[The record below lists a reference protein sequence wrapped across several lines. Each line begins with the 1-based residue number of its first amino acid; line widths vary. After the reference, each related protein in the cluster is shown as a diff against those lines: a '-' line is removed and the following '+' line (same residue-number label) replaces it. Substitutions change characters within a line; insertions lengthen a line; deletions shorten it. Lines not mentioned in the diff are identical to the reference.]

1 MHLMP
6 GRTIMQGKTVL
17 ITGANGGLG
26 TKVTR
31 TFLAAGASVAG
42 VSLDIKPTDFA
53 DPKFTAFTADLS
65 GTAAAMK
72 LAQDVTGKLG
82 RVDALV
88 HLAGGY
94 TGGKTVAEEEEA
106 TLDHMLNINLRS
118 TFLLFRA
125 FLPHMR
131 KAGSGRIVAIGSRAV
146 EGPAPGMAAYALSKA
161 AVVSLVRSVAAE
173 NKDLGITANVILPG
187 AMDTPGNRASMP
199 DADPSR
205 WINPQTVADLIF
217 YLVSDAAAQVTGAVI
232 PVYGHDV

>member
-1 MHLMP
+1 LEK
-6 GRTIMQGKTVL
+6 IMQGMTVL

-26 TKVTR
+26 TQVTK

-42 VSLDIKPTDFA
+42 VSLNIKATDFS
-53 DPKFTAFTADLS
+53 DPKFTAFAADLAS
-65 GTAAAMK
+65 TAAAMK
-72 LAQDVTGKLG
+72 LAEDVMGKLG

-94 TGGKTVAEEEEA
+94 TGGKTVAEEDEA
-106 TLDHMLNINLRS
+106 TLDQMLNINLRS

-146 EGPAPGMAAYALSKA
+146 EGPAPGIAAYALSKA

-173 NKDLGITANVILPG
+173 NKDLGITANVILPSTI
-187 AMDTPGNRASMP
+187 DTAANRASMP
-199 DADPSR
+199 ESDSSR
-205 WINPQTVADLIF
+205 WIRPQTIADLIL
-217 YLVSDAAAQVTGAVI
+217 YLTSDAGAQVSGAVI
-232 PVYGHDV
+232 PVYGRDV

>member
-1 MHLMP
+1 LEK
-6 GRTIMQGKTVL
+6 IMQGKTVL

-26 TKVTR
+26 TQVTK

-42 VSLDIKPTDFA
+42 VSLNIKATDFS
-53 DPKFTAFTADLS
+53 DPKFTAFAADLAS
-65 GTAAAMK
+65 TAAAMK
-72 LAQDVTGKLG
+72 LAEDVMGKLG

-94 TGGKTVAEEEEA
+94 TGGKTVAEEDEA
-106 TLDHMLNINLRS
+106 TLDQMLNINLRS

-146 EGPAPGMAAYALSKA
+146 EGPAPGIAAYALSKA

-173 NKDLGITANVILPG
+173 NKDLGITANVILPSTI
-187 AMDTPGNRASMP
+187 DTAANRASMP
-199 DADPSR
+199 ESDSSR
-205 WINPQTVADLIF
+205 WIRPQTIANLIL
-217 YLVSDAAAQVTGAVI
+217 YLTSDAGAQVSGAVI
-232 PVYGHDV
+232 PVYGRDV